1 MSHQS
6 ALSDISDL
14 DETLS
19 PPSPLPPTL
28 GWSDFETK
36 MLQIKLV
43 EDPNFKISCLNVAFS
58 LVAGPQKIECYPKM
72 RQTNKK

>member
-36 MLQIKLV
+36 MLQNQIGG
-43 EDPNFKISCLNVAFS
+43 
-58 LVAGPQKIECYPKM
+58 GPQFQNFM
-72 RQTNKK
+72 S